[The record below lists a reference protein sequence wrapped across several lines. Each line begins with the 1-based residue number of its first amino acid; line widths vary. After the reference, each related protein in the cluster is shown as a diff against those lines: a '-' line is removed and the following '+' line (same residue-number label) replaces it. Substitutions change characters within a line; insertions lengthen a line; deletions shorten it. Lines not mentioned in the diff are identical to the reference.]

1 MKNWYQVY
9 VQIFSQAVIIIF
21 LNIVVIPLDCQF
33 RWVESTAYL
42 IKKSARNDGIS
53 GLGIRLE
60 KSEIEKLAADLTIN
74 KTRESKSISIHFYIQ
89 IQYGCFMM
97 KSIPILTEHSKF
109 QFNIHSA

>member
-60 KSEIEKLAADLTIN
+60 KSDYSYFGLIK
-74 KTRESKSISIHFYIQ
+74 R
-89 IQYGCFMM
+89 
-97 KSIPILTEHSKF
+97 
-109 QFNIHSA
+109 